1 MPAKKKPS
9 KYYLFTQ
16 TKPDTKAVLEY
27 IIAESLIQF
36 VKFNGVNCVE
46 IFLRG
51 GDKISITKDAKT
63 IFERLREEL
72 SPAKIN

>member
-1 MPAKKKPS
+1 MPAKKKSS

-46 IFLRG
+46 IFLKG
-51 GDKISITKDAKT
+51 GDKISIIKDSKV
-63 IFERLREEL
+63 IFERLKDEL